1 MKKVLAAVLLGAM
14 MIAGVLGGGAAM
26 AVNCPAGSVNQTANT
41 IAECNIE
48 SSQGTQSLMG
58 TAQGAINVIIGLV
71 GLVAV
76 VVMIIGGVYFVLSMG
91 DSAKIARAKNTI
103 LYGLV
108 GLGVAL
114 LSYAIVN
121 FVLKS
126 VF

>member
-1 MKKVLAAVLLGAM
+1 MKKLIVALLVGLVSVF
-14 MIAGVLGGGAAM
+14 GLSGSAM
-26 AVNCPAGSVNQTANT
+26 AVTCPPGSVNTTANT
-41 IAECNIE
+41 IAECNVDQ
-48 SSQGTQSLMG
+48 SQGTANLMV
-58 TAQGAINVIIGLV
+58 TAQGAINVIIGIV

-76 VVMIIGGVYFVLSMG
+76 VVMIIGGVYFVLSLG
-91 DSAKIARAKNTI
+91 DASKVARARNTI

>member
-1 MKKVLAAVLLGAM
+1 MKKILVALFVGLMSVVGLSGS
-14 MIAGVLGGGAAM
+14 AM
-26 AVNCPAGSVNQTANT
+26 AVTCPPGSVNSTANS
-41 IAECNIE
+41 IAECNIDQ
-48 SSQGTQSLMG
+48 SQGTQDLMG
-58 TAQGAINVIIGLV
+58 TAQGAINVVIGIV

-76 VVMIIGGVYFVLSMG
+76 VVMIIGGVYFILSQG
-91 DSAKIARAKNTI
+91 DAAKIARAKNTI
-103 LYGLV
+103 LYGLI